1 MQIIQNVLSIKKI
14 ILDHRTHLD
23 SNFSYF
29 NSTTLIKK
37 KIYSKK
43 QKSDASHIV
52 ISHSSNS
59 LNKT

>member
-14 ILDHRTHLD
+14 ILDHRIHLD
-23 SNFSYF
+23 SHFSYF

-37 KIYSKK
+37 NYSKK